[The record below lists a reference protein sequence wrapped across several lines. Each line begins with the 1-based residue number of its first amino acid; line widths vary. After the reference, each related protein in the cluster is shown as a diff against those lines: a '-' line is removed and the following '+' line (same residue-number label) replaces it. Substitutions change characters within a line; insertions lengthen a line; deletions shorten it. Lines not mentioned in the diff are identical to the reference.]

1 MSDPNE
7 IPRPVVTAVLDPS
20 SLEDPAALEVVFR
33 STDSADW
40 GKVDLKRNAI
50 SFYIPNQ
57 LVLFSRISYRSPL
70 LPSPHL
76 SILRSDQ
83 ATFSGN
89 EARNNTTV
97 TTHAVTNHD
106 SKKIARIGG
115 KSGRKVL
122 EGSRSGLASGAIV
135 VGGMVEV
142 AKRVGILCSAAAG
155 V

>member
-1 MSDPNE
+1 MQSISISQTNLSCFLAYHTDP
-7 IPRPVVTAVLDPS
+7 LY
-20 SLEDPAALEVVFR
+20 SLP
-33 STDSADW
+33 
-40 GKVDLKRNAI
+40 
-50 SFYIPNQ
+50 
-57 LVLFSRISYRSPL
+57 
-70 LPSPHL
+70 PHL
-76 SILRSDQ
+76 SILRSNQ